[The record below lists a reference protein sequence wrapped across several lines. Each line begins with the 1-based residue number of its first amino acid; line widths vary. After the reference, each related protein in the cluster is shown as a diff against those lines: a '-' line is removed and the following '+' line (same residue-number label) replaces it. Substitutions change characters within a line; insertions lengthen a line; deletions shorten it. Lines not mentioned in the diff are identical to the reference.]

1 MHPIVFLLSSRYGR
15 NFSYNHEADFV
26 TVQTR
31 LGFIAVLVYGLQA
44 DVKYMLYS
52 PRLIASSNFNNC
64 TSTCCH
70 QE

>member
-1 MHPIVFLLSSRYGR
+1 LSSRYGR
-15 NFSYNHEADFV
+15 KTSCNHETDVV

-31 LGFIAVLVYGLQA
+31 LRFIAVLVYGLQA
-44 DVKYMLYS
+44 DVKYMLHS
-52 PRLIASSNFNNC
+52 PRLIASGNINNC